1 MRILWTCVSGHSHFY
16 NVAPLAFAAKEHGH
30 EVAFS
35 TALEAAP
42 MVEAAGFPLLASGPG
57 RIRLRTEMKR
67 SYPQEMSGAL
77 LDWHAGARLFGEIA
91 PARRWEQL
99 LDVVRA
105 YRPDVIVSEALELA
119 GPLVAKL
126 TGIPHL
132 FHSIGPYHADS
143 LALLWERARPLYER
157 HLGTGITLE
166 DIVEPYIDICPPA
179 LQTSEGKALGHRV
192 LVGLRAYHGAVFAT
206 PVPDEPAERPRVL
219 VTFGTVSN
227 AVVQDY
233 RAAAEALAEHGM
245 AVTLTLGPRGWF
257 SSATGPRAPGTQQTS
272 PGRVRT
278 VDFAPL
284 NTELPTTSVLVHH
297 GGSNTTRAGIEWGVP
312 MLVIPQGP
320 EQYRNARWAE
330 QHGLGRVL
338 TPDEAMPANVVHHV
352 AELARDQAVRQR
364 LAEAKKA
371 WLAMPGPDAVLKQ
384 IESLVRTMMTK
395 GKAR

>member
-1 MRILWTCVSGHSHFY
+1 M
-16 NVAPLAFAAKEHGH
+16 
-30 EVAFS
+30 
-35 TALEAAP
+35 
-42 MVEAAGFPLLASGPG
+42 
-57 RIRLRTEMKR
+57 RTEMKR
-67 SYPQEMSGAL
+67 SYSEEMSGAL
-77 LDWHAGARLFGEIA
+77 LDWRAGARLFGEIA

-99 LDVVRA
+99 SEVVRA

-126 TGIPHL
+126 AEIPHL

-157 HLGTGITLE
+157 HLGSGITLK

-179 LQTSEGKALGHRV
+179 LQTPEGEALEHRV
-192 LVGLRAYHGAVFAT
+192 LVGLHAYHGAVPA
-206 PVPDEPAERPRVL
+206 PPAPDAAAGRPRVL

-227 AVVQDY
+227 AAVQDY
-233 RAAAEALAEHGM
+233 RAAAEALAEYGM
-245 AVTLTLGPRGWF
+245 DVTLTLGPQGWF
-257 SSATGPRAPGTQQTS
+257 SSATGSRLSGTPQLPHTS
-272 PGRVRT
+272 EGRVRC

-297 GGSNTTRAGIEWGVP
+297 GGSNTTRAGIEWGIP

-338 TPDEAMPANVVHHV
+338 TPAEATPAAVVRHV

-371 WLAMPGPDAVLKQ
+371 WLAMPGPDVAVEQ
-384 IESLVRTMMTK
+384 IERLARTMMTK
-395 GKAR
+395 RNPR